1 MHSAHPVRVLLADRH
16 TLIRGAL
23 RLLLESRCGFVV
35 CEAGH
40 RAQAVAVAGRCR
52 PDVTLLETAADGDFS
67 PDVIPEI
74 LEAAGGRARL
84 ILVTSVTDPQ
94 SHRDAVKLGA
104 RGIVS
109 KDCSVETLLTAIQ
122 KVRAGELWLER
133 RLVTAI
139 VAGLDGQDAD
149 AAARIASLT
158 RREREVVGLLS
169 QGMKNK
175 AIAERL
181 AVSEVTVRHHLTSVF
196 SKLDLPDR
204 LSLAVFAFRHH
215 LMTRP
220 SSSISSAA
228 VNPIAPPRSSA
239 PVMPARFR

>member
-1 MHSAHPVRVLLADRH
+1 MHSAPPVRVLLADRH
-16 TLIRGAL
+16 ALVRGAL
-23 RLLLESRCGFVV
+23 RLLLESRAGFLV

-40 RAQAVAVAGRCR
+40 RAQAVAVAARCR
-52 PDVTLLETAADGDFS
+52 PDVILLETAGDGDLA

-74 LEAAGGRARL
+74 LEAAGEQARL
-84 ILVTSVTDPQ
+84 LLVTSVTDPQ
-94 SHRDAVKLGA
+94 SHRDAVKQGA
-104 RGIVS
+104 RGMVG
-109 KDCSVETLLTAIQ
+109 KDCSVETLLVAIQ
-122 KVRAGELWLER
+122 KVRDGELWLGR
-133 RLVTAI
+133 RLVATI
-139 VAGLDGQDAD
+139 VAGLDGRDAD
-149 AAARIASLT
+149 ATARIASLT
-158 RREREVVGLLS
+158 RREREVVGLIS

-181 AVSEVTVRHHLTSVF
+181 AVSEVTVRHHLTAVF

-239 PVMPARFR
+239 PVIPARFR